1 MKGIPHHNCALKYL
15 VRSIK
20 LHNQMCVMRVH
31 SRKESPMTAE
41 QIVLHL
47 YIYMHLYTDTYI
59 HIHMCI

>member
-1 MKGIPHHNCALKYL
+1 
-15 VRSIK
+15 
-20 LHNQMCVMRVH
+20 MCVMRVH